1 MKYRIFSK
9 SCDLFVIT
17 HYTKTGI
24 EEYTVPK
31 YVELYPVDIEGV
43 NQRDVVF
50 SSDLLEGVFVVCKK
64 DVVYVPA

>member
-31 YVELYPVDIEGV
+31 YVELYPVTLEGIV
-43 NQRDVVF
+43 KNDVVF
-50 SSDLLEGVFVVCKK
+50 SSDVLEGIFVANKK